1 MARHGEFMKLL
12 VEGRI
17 EDQTQSAQL
26 AASAAARSQLA
37 AMMSGGR
44 LQEIFGDKIA
54 GIPTETI
61 LALTKA
67 QVWGGAL

>member
-17 EDQTQSAQL
+17 EDQTQSA
-26 AASAAARSQLA
+26 QLA